1 MTDLAQHIEA
11 MPLMDTHEHLND
23 EKTYVENGP
32 DVLCDL
38 FDNYVKDDLVSAG
51 AAPDAVKRLLDKS
64 DPDIAGRFRG
74 VEAAWRACEHTGY
87 GEAVQIIARQVYKM
101 DEITVAGIE
110 AGAERNLRMRQPG
123 ERLYLLKTVANLDHV
138 QVDDFTW
145 ACAPDP
151 SGPDFFLYDL
161 NWLGFCDGRFDPAEL
176 RTETGIEARDLATLG
191 EAIAALFTKYGPCAV
206 AMKSQHAYARTLAW
220 QERDEADVARALE
233 KHLASDGRED
243 ALTEDER
250 LCLGDWCWA
259 RGVEQAI
266 VHNLPFKIHTGHYA
280 GTGYMPMERIR
291 PAHLCPLLAKY
302 PAARFVLMHIAYPYQ
317 DELVSLA
324 KHYPNVWVDMCW
336 AWSIDP
342 FSAQNFVRR
351 MIHAVPSN
359 KLFAF
364 GGDSFWPNASV
375 AYALMA
381 RHWLIRTLQAEVDE
395 NLLDEKQ
402 AIALATR
409 WMRTNQEA
417 CFDLVGT
424 RAAIAATQIK

>member
-11 MPLMDTHEHLND
+11 TPLMDTHEHLND

-51 AAPDAVKRLLDKS
+51 ASPDAVKRLLDKN

-87 GEAVQIIARQVYKM
+87 GEAVGIIARQVYKM
-101 DEITVAGIE
+101 EEITVADIE

-138 QVDDFTW
+138 QIDDFSW
-145 ACAPDP
+145 SCAPDP

-161 NWLGFCDGRFDPAEL
+161 NWMAFCDGRFDSAEL
-176 RTETGIEARDLATLG
+176 QKETGIEVRDLSTLG
-191 EAIAALFTKYGPCAV
+191 NAVAALFTKYAPCAIAV
-206 AMKSQHAYARTLAW
+206 KTQHAYARTLTW
-220 QERDEADVARALE
+220 QERDEADVERALR
-233 KHLASDGRED
+233 KHLANAGRED
-243 ALTEDER
+243 ALTEAER

-259 RGVEQAI
+259 RGVEEAI

-324 KHYPNVWVDMCW
+324 KHYPNVWVDLCW

-342 FSAQNFVRR
+342 FSARDFVRR

-364 GGDSFWPNASV
+364 GGDTFWPNASV

-381 RHWLIRTLQAEVDE
+381 RHWLIRTLQDEVDDS
-395 NLLDEKQ
+395 LLSEKQ

-424 RAAIAATQIK
+424 RAAIAAHVK